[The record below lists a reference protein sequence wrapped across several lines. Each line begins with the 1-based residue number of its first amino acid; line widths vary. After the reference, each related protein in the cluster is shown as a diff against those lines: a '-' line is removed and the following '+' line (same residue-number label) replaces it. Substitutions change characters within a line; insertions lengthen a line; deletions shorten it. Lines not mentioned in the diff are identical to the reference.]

1 MENEILLAVD
11 LGVTCADGSKHDG
24 VMMKI
29 INDKTIY
36 LTKDGLKLDNNQKV
50 ITIDT
55 GTFVQDLMLIGYAIG
70 KYREDNP

>member
-24 VMMKI
+24 VIMKI

-55 GTFVQDLMLIGYAIG
+55 GIFSSDLMLISHAIE

>member
-24 VMMKI
+24 VIMKI

-55 GTFVQDLMLIGYAIG
+55 GTFVQDLMLIGYAIER
-70 KYREDNP
+70 YREDNP

>member
-24 VMMKI
+24 VIMKI

-55 GTFVQDLMLIGYAIG
+55 GTFSSDLMLISHAIE

>member
-24 VMMKI
+24 VIMKI

-36 LTKDGLKLDNNQKV
+36 LTKDGLKLDSNQKV

-55 GTFVQDLMLIGYAIG
+55 GNFVQDLMLIGYAIE

>member
-24 VMMKI
+24 VIMKI

-36 LTKDGLKLDNNQKV
+36 LNKDGLKLDNNQKV

-55 GTFVQDLMLIGYAIG
+55 GIFSSDLMLISHAIE

>member
-1 MENEILLAVD
+1 MENELLLAVD

-24 VMMKI
+24 VIMKI

-36 LTKDGLKLDNNQKV
+36 LNKDGLKLDNNQKV

-55 GTFVQDLMLIGYAIG
+55 GIFSSDLMLISHAIE

>member
-1 MENEILLAVD
+1 MENEILLAID
-11 LGVTCADGSKHDG
+11 LGVTCADGSNHDG
-24 VMMKI
+24 VVMKI

-36 LTKDGLKLDNNQKV
+36 LTKNGLELDSNQKV

-55 GTFVQDLMLIGYAIG
+55 GTFVQDLMFITHAIE